1 MRSFVFSIEDD
12 RTAGPTVR
20 RASVRDELEARKLAA
35 RILLETYHHRSV
47 EVLDANRRICMLTA
61 QTA

>member
-1 MRSFVFSIEDD
+1 
-12 RTAGPTVR
+12 
-20 RASVRDELEARKLAA
+20 VRDELEARKLAA

-47 EVLDANRRICMLTA
+47 EVLEANRRICMLTA

>member
-1 MRSFVFSIEDD
+1 MRSFVFRIEDD
-12 RTAGPTVR
+12 RSAVPAVR

-47 EVLDANRRICMLTA
+47 EVVEANRQIWMLTA
-61 QTA
+61 QNA